1 MLPHL
6 VVDNPVICMQNVGS
20 GNGVDMG
27 RMLKQMFDM
36 GQNAMQNTC
45 TLQVNRQRL
54 GEWLFLVLQYKR
66 VANWLLCFWLLC

>member
-1 MLPHL
+1 
-6 VVDNPVICMQNVGS
+6 
-20 GNGVDMG
+20 MG